1 MDFTGRDTFMAA
13 SFWAWVLG
21 PAGAM
26 ATVGVV
32 IASATVAEEVTEAGA
47 AKRLAVAVMRAA
59 AVARHA
65 AAAGQHAPAAVAK
78 FAATQRVT
86 IQAVHVPVQATQQL
100 HIVAAADIPAAAAVV
115 DMPAA
120 VVVDMP
126 AVAVVDMPA
135 AVAVVDMPAA
145 AVVVD
150 MPAADTSNL

>member
-1 MDFTGRDTFMAA
+1 MAA

-32 IASATVAEEVTEAGA
+32 IASATVAEEVIEAGA
-47 AKRLAVAVMRAA
+47 AKRPAVAVMRAA
-59 AVARHA
+59 A
-65 AAAGQHAPAAVAK
+65 GEHAPAAVVRL
-78 FAATQRVT
+78 AATQGLT

-100 HIVAAADIPAAAAVV
+100 HIVAAADIPAAA
-115 DMPAA
+115 

-135 AVAVVDMPAA
+135 AVA
-145 AVVVD
+145 
-150 MPAADTSNL
+150 DTSNL